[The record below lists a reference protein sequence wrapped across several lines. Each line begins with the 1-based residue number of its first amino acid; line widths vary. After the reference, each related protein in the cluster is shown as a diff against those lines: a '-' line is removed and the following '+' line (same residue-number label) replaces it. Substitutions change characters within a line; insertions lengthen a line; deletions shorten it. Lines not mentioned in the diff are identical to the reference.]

1 MCILRVQIHD
11 GTSQSNTHRDAQ
23 STLHVFFI
31 ISWII
36 LNNLDN

>member
-23 STLHVFFI
+23 STLHVSFHYL
-31 ISWII
+31 
-36 LNNLDN
+36 LNYIE